1 VRGIFFRHVLRDIAL
16 ATGGV
21 VAVLLVLVITNQLAF
36 MLGRAAEGQIPASVV
51 FEMVALSLRENSAII
66 LPIAV
71 VLGGILGLGRL
82 YHDSELAAAQACGV
96 GPRTLYAAAGVVT
109 VAAAALAAWIAF
121 LDGPRAAIRSTQ
133 IRVEAL
139 RTASTRG
146 LTPGQFRSLGSGTT
160 LYFRDRNADG
170 SLHEVFVQRRV
181 AARPLAPEAS
191 DRVEIVLA
199 DKARYELSADGNFY
213 TITLYD
219 GESYEGV
226 PGQGA
231 WRSMRFREQ
240 SVRLPTP
247 ESTLLPG
254 QERVDILPV
263 STLMASANPLYRGEF
278 HGRLSSVIITLVLG
292 FIAVPMAR
300 LRPRQGRYTRVI
312 WGVMLYA
319 FYAGLLTAGRT
330 MLEAGN
336 TPLWLGLWWVHVVSI
351 ALGIAFLMLPRFSD
365 WRARRRAQTVAMV

>member
-16 ATGGV
+16 ATIGV

-36 MLGRAAEGQIPASVV
+36 MLGRAAEGQIPSAVV

-82 YHDSELAAAQACGV
+82 YHDNELAAAQACGV

-109 VAAAALAAWIAF
+109 VAAASLAAWIAF
-121 LDGPRAAIRSTQ
+121 LDGPRAAVRSTQ
-133 IRVEAL
+133 IRVEAM
-139 RTASTRG
+139 RTAATRG
-146 LTPGQFRSLGSGTT
+146 LTAGQFRSLGSGTT

-170 SLHEVFVQRRV
+170 TLHEVFVQRR
-181 AARPLAPEAS
+181 AASRPTAAAS
-191 DRVEIVLA
+191 SDLVEIVLA

-219 GESYEGV
+219 GESHEGV

-231 WRSMRFREQ
+231 WRSLQFREQ

-247 ESTLLPG
+247 DSALPG
-254 QERVDILPV
+254 QERVDILPAA
-263 STLMASANPLYRGEF
+263 TLLASANPMYQAEF
-278 HGRLSSVIITLVLG
+278 HGRLASVIITLVLG
-292 FIAVPMAR
+292 FIAVPLAR

-336 TPLWLGLWWVHVVSI
+336 TPPWLGLWWVHLVSI
-351 ALGIAFLMLPRFSD
+351 ALGIAFLLLPKFGD
-365 WRARRRAQTVAMV
+365 WRARRAHTVAMV